1 MADKPT
7 LRKPRGFA
15 ALDPVA
21 RREIAGRG
29 GKAAH
34 QKGTAHEFTTEEAR
48 AAGRKGGEVAQ
59 ARGTAHRFTSSEAR
73 EAARKRRQSAPPAN
87 STDGS
92 SDGQQHAPPA

>member
-1 MADKPT
+1 MADEPK

-34 QKGTAHEFTTEEAR
+34 RKGTAHEFTTEEAR
-48 AAGRKGGEVAQ
+48 IAGRKGGEAAQ
-59 ARGTAHRFTSSEAR
+59 ARGTAHRFTSVEAR
-73 EAARKRRQSAPPAN
+73 EAARKRRRNVPPTDSA
-87 STDGS
+87 DGS
-92 SDGQQHAPPA
+92 STEQQPVLG